1 MGMTMAI
8 AMATT
13 AATLQPMVPPGL
25 SLDLRIA
32 IDPILGHH
40 AERVAA
46 VIPGKLDGPL
56 SIAIAML
63 LLWQWRW
70 TIDDNGRRA
79 MADATGNGN
88 EDGR

>member
-46 VIPGKLDGPL
+46 VIPGKLDRPS
-56 SIAIAML
+56 SIATAML
-63 LLWQWRW
+63 LHWQWRW
-70 TIDDNGRRA
+70 A
-79 MADATGNGN
+79 MGD
-88 EDGR
+88 